1 MNKRCLLFA
10 FLPLLFACA
19 SGPVEVPPEMPPSK
33 IVQKAQEAADVNK
46 YKIAREYY
54 LVLLERY
61 GNMDEYLAVAE
72 YEIAFIHYK
81 QKNYSAARIGFETLL
96 KRYKEEGNT
105 LPLQFNALSEKM
117 LKRLT
122 ELGH

>member
-1 MNKRCLLFA
+1 MNKRSLLFA

-46 YKIAREYY
+46 YNLAREYY

-61 GNMDEYLAVAE
+61 GDRDEYLAIAE

-81 QKNYSAARIGFETLL
+81 QKNYSAARNGFETLL
-96 KRYKEEGNT
+96 SRYKKEGNT

-117 LKRLT
+117 LRRLT

>member
-1 MNKRCLLFA
+1 MNKRYLLFA

-19 SGPVEVPPEMPPSK
+19 SGPVEVPPEMRPSK
-33 IVQKAQEAADVNK
+33 IIQKAQEAADVNK

-54 LVLLERY
+54 QVLLERY
-61 GNMDEYLAVAE
+61 GDKDEYLAVAE
-72 YEIAFIHYK
+72 YEIAFINYK
-81 QKNYSAARIGFETLL
+81 QKNYSAARNGFETLL
-96 KRYKEEGNT
+96 SRYKKEGNT

-117 LKRLT
+117 LRRLS